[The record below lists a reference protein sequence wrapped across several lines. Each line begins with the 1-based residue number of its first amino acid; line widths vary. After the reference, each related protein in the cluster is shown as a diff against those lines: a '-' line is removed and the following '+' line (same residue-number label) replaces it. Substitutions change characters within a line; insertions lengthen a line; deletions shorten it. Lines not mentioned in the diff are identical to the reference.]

1 MTHAGQW
8 PNTAEA
14 KADFAEAREWFAKNP
29 AQTMTPEQIEIADRY
44 DRITTVVFEEA
55 GERFENIFLAAGLS
69 EEEAAQLMVESEAR
83 IAQKQR
89 RQRLFLAIAGKRKRA
104 GNRRLFPPM
113 A

>member
-1 MTHAGQW
+1 MTHADQG
-8 PNTAEA
+8 PNTAEVQ
-14 KADFAEAREWFAKNP
+14 ADFQEAIEWFTNNP
-29 AQTMTPEQIEIADRY
+29 GQWTKEMNERADR
-44 DRITTVVFEEA
+44 DDKIGTVFFEET
-55 GERFENIFLAAGLS
+55 GERFENIFLAAGFS